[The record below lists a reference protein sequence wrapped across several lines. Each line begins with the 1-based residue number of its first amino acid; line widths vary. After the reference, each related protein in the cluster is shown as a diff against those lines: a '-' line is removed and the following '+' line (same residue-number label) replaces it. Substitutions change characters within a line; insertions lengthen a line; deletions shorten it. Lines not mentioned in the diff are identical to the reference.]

1 MRVWVGVVLPKK
13 IFNEVLKIQKE
24 IAKKYKTYYSLGSN
38 LGPHFTI
45 THQENVNERN
55 LKKIEKIVEE
65 ISEKTR
71 PFKINIKG
79 IRRFYKNRVIYA
91 KVIKSKELNGLHKK
105 LSYRLVKFG
114 KIRLLRLF
122 TPHITLAYKDIT
134 KENYRAAFKEFKNK
148 EISYEFELNKIHIGK
163 ARPEGRIK
171 VFKSF
176 KLKFK

>member
-13 IFNEVLKIQKE
+13 ISNEVLKIQKE
-24 IAKKYKTYYSLGSN
+24 IAKKYKTHHSLESN
-38 LGPHFTI
+38 IGPHFTI

-55 LKKIEKIVEE
+55 LNKIEKIVEE
-65 ISEKTR
+65 ISKKTR

-79 IRRFYKNRVIYA
+79 ICRFNKNRVIYA
-91 KVIKSKELNGLHKK
+91 RVLKPNELNSLNKN
-105 LSYRLVKFG
+105 LSYRLGKFG

-122 TPHITLAYKDIT
+122 TPHITLVYKDIT
-134 KENYRAAFKEFKNK
+134 NENFKKVFKKFKNK
-148 EISYEFELNKIHIGK
+148 EISYEFELNKLYIGK
-163 ARPEGRIK
+163 AKSKERIK